1 MSVSVTD
8 NRRQAV
14 ARAENAAQLGL
25 AAAANVLRNAVVK
38 EFGSNYYKGGAFRS
52 TLFVKQRTY
61 YLTPY
66 RSSDGGGWETQ
77 VGTPVMQALYW
88 ELGHHNTFTRKYE
101 RVRIWEPAGLASTG
115 AMRSAYARV
124 VARVMGAA

>member
-1 MSVSVTD
+1 MSVNVVD

-14 ARAENAAQLGL
+14 ARADNAGMLGL
-25 AAAANVLRNAVVK
+25 AAAANVLKNAVVK
-38 EFGSNYYKGGAFRS
+38 QFGSSYYKGGKFRS

-66 RSSDGGGWETQ
+66 RAGGGWETQ

-88 ELGHHNTFTRKYE
+88 ELGHQNLFTGDKE
-101 RVRIWEPAGLASTG
+101 RVQIWKPAGDASRG
-115 AMRSAYARV
+115 AMRDAYNRV
-124 VARVMGAA
+124 VARLMGAA

>member
-1 MSVSVTD
+1 MSVSVVD

-14 ARAENAAQLGL
+14 ARADNAGMLGL

-38 EFGSNYYKGGAFRS
+38 QFGSSYYKGGKFRS

-66 RSSDGGGWETQ
+66 RAGDGWETQ
-77 VGTPVMQALYW
+77 VGTPVIQALYW
-88 ELGHHNTFTRKYE
+88 ELGHQNLFTRKYE
-101 RVRIWEPAGLASTG
+101 RVQIWEPAALASIG
-115 AMRSAYARV
+115 AMRAAYGRV
-124 VARVMGAA
+124 VARLMGAA